1 MRKLP
6 VERIEEAVFSA
17 AGTRRV
23 DVVAGGPPCQGFST
37 AGKKVSEDPRNSLF
51 SQFVRVV
58 DHFRPKVFLLE
69 NVPGFK
75 KMHGGR
81 AHSQAVKLFTEI
93 GYTLKDDL
101 LNAVHYGVPQGRLRF
116 VMVGWLKG
124 QVAPFEWPEKTHGSD
139 RARTL
144 FPTGVVPPITVC
156 DALEDIAFLEPGY
169 EAHRHQDVATSEY
182 QKERRHG
189 CDLLF
194 NHLASRHRPKAV
206 EMFSHI
212 KEGDTISSVPIS
224 IRSAKRTMARMN
236 RMAPSN
242 AVLALPDDLIH
253 YRHNRIPTVREM
265 ARLQTFDDDYVFIG
279 KRTSGFVERRVDV
292 PQYTQVGNAVPPL
305 LARALGRSL
314 LKALGAEYRDLR
326 ELDIRR
332 NRHAW
337 ILGSSGYAGY
347 SLSLEAEGRVVLKT
361 VEGDILPLPID
372 EVETP
377 ITDAEPVRDWT
388 LLRNPRKG
396 QWCPGVQPRKVPA
409 HISLEG

>member
-1 MRKLP
+1 
-6 VERIEEAVFSA
+6 
-17 AGTRRV
+17 
-23 DVVAGGPPCQGFST
+23 
-37 AGKKVSEDPRNSLF
+37 
-51 SQFVRVV
+51 
-58 DHFRPKVFLLE
+58 
-69 NVPGFK
+69 
-75 KMHGGR
+75 
-81 AHSQAVKLFTEI
+81 
-93 GYTLKDDL
+93 
-101 LNAVHYGVPQGRLRF
+101 
-116 VMVGWLKG
+116 
-124 QVAPFEWPEKTHGSD
+124 
-139 RARTL
+139 
-144 FPTGVVPPITVC
+144 
-156 DALEDIAFLEPGY
+156 
-169 EAHRHQDVATSEY
+169 
-182 QKERRHG
+182 
-189 CDLLF
+189 
-194 NHLASRHRPKAV
+194 
-206 EMFSHI
+206 
-212 KEGDTISSVPIS
+212 
-224 IRSAKRTMARMN
+224 
-236 RMAPSN
+236 
-242 AVLALPDDLIH
+242 
-253 YRHNRIPTVREM
+253 M